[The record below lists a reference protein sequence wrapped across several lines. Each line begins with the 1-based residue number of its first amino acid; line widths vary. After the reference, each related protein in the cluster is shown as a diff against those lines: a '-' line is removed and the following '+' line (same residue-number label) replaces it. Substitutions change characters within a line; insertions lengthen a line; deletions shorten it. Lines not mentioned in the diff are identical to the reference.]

1 MLEIVTALVVVMAA
15 AAAILLP
22 VSWLLGSMF
31 TAEPPSASEWLRV
44 VVPIDARPDSLGNVA
59 TAAGSSVSMASPWS
73 ALLAVVIRGTL
84 FVVSLI
90 GAVYV
95 LAWTCIFIVLAYAFF
110 AA

>member
-1 MLEIVTALVVVMAA
+1 MLEIFVALVVVMTA

-22 VSWLLGSMF
+22 VSWLLGRMF
-31 TAEPPSASEWLRV
+31 ITEPPSSSEWLRV
-44 VVPIDARPDSLGNVA
+44 IVPIDVRPDPPGNVA
-59 TAAGSSVSMASPWS
+59 AATGASISMVSPWS

-90 GAVYV
+90 GALYV

-110 AA
+110 GA